1 MKDLLSSVVGGGG
14 IVLVLRVAPHLE
26 NSRMQFAAA
35 ALGLAGVVLA
45 IKGRFFKSPMIPGP
59 IISH

>member
-45 IKGRFFKSPMIPGP
+45 IKGLFFKAK
-59 IISH
+59 